1 MKLKNIFIL
10 SVLLTNFLLTP
21 ASINTYIL
29 TQGIKADLYK
39 IFVQEIGLINIES
52 HALLLSQSNNELKED
67 IKILYSSFNQDCKPE
82 IQQKLQVFCNKWK
95 LEAIKI

>member
-10 SVLLTNFLLTP
+10 SVLLTNSLLTS
-21 ASINTYIL
+21 ASIDSYTIS
-29 TQGIKADLYK
+29 QVIKADLYK
-39 IFVQEIGLINIES
+39 IFVQEMGLINIES
-52 HALLLSQSNNELKED
+52 HALLMSDGNDELKED
-67 IKILYSSFNQDCKPE
+67 IKILYSSFNQDCKTE